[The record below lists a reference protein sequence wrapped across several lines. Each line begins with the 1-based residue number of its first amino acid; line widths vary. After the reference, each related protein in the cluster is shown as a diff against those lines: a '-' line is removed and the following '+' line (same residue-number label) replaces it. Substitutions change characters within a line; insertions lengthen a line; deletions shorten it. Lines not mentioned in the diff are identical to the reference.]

1 MLHQITCKTPLVRKY
16 KNDTAEHSNFL
27 PAWCAIIVSGVVVCN
42 WPGLVELPGPTEVV
56 SPSGRTSSNL
66 SDSIG
71 AKYPSTLS
79 VSSSKARNSQQQY
92 MYPVLIFLTGGRLL
106 S

>member
-1 MLHQITCKTPLVRKY
+1 MIQLSTPIFYLLGVRSLFLV
-16 KNDTAEHSNFL
+16 L
-27 PAWCAIIVSGVVVCN
+27 LLLLCN
-42 WPGLVELPGPTEVV
+42 WPGLMELPGPTDVV